1 VVTRLPRILVA
12 APGSGQGKTT
22 VATGLMAALR
32 NRGLRVSGHK
42 VGPDYID
49 PGYHALATGRP
60 GRNLDPHLQGEE
72 RIVPLLLH
80 GAATPALADIAV
92 IEGVMGLHDGAVGR
106 AGFASTAH
114 VARLTRT
121 PVLLVVDVS
130 GTSRSVAAIVH
141 GFATFDPDV
150 TVAGVI
156 LNKVGSTTHE
166 TEIREAVAATGVP
179 VLGAVRRDSTLDT
192 PSRHLGLIPALER
205 ATEAQRTVRALG
217 ELMDAAVDIGAVV
230 AIARRAADLT
240 GSSWCASAEVGM
252 DSVAGVDAGATVA
265 MAGGAAFTFRYAETE
280 ELLAA
285 VGLTVATFDP
295 LTDESLPAGC
305 AGLYLGGGF
314 PEVYAADLAA
324 NAALRTAVA
333 RAVAAEMPVVA
344 ECAGLL
350 YLVRDIDGSP
360 MVGAIDATAIMSD
373 RLTLGYRE
381 ASAAA
386 GSVLAEAGMLVRGH
400 EFHRTQVHFGP
411 DRQAAWRLRPRPSVP
426 HGVMAT
432 VDDGIVTGP
441 SRNVHAGYLHLHWA
455 GHPELADRFAR
466 AVVGFAAGRPAL
478 VRPRRVTA
486 APVVDSAADGA
497 PAAGLVSLVGGGPGD
512 PALITMRGHERL
524 AQADVVVTDRLV
536 PARLLSGL
544 APGVRVIDVSK
555 IPRGPAA
562 DQADINALLV
572 AEALAGRRVVRLKG
586 GDPFLFGRGMEEAEA
601 CAAAGVAV
609 EVVPGITSAVAV
621 PALAGIPVT
630 HRGLAQGVTIVSGH
644 LPPGDPGSTVDWAAI
659 AISGTTIV
667 LLMAVETLPEIA
679 RALLAHGLDPRTPA
693 ASVENGATDQQ
704 RVLIADLGGIAEVAA
719 AQGLRP
725 PAVTVVGAVAA
736 FVAGRPTHAAH
747 HR

>member
-1 VVTRLPRILVA
+1 MTRLPRVLVA
-12 APGSGQGKTT
+12 APASGQGKTT

-80 GAATPALADIAV
+80 GAATPEQADIAV

-130 GTSRSVAAIVH
+130 GASRSVAAIVH

-156 LNKVGSTTHE
+156 LNKVGSITHE
-166 TEIREAVAATGVP
+166 AEIREAVAATRVP
-179 VLGAVRRDSTLDT
+179 VLGAVRRDSSLDT

-205 ATEAQRTVRALG
+205 SAEAERTVRALG
-217 ELMDAAVDIGAVV
+217 ELLESTMDLDAVV
-230 AIARRAADLT
+230 AIARRAADLP
-240 GSSWCASAEVGM
+240 GPSWNAAAEVGM
-252 DSVAGVDAGATVA
+252 GFRATVA

-285 VGLTVATFDP
+285 AGLTVATFDP
-295 LTDESLPAGC
+295 LTDETLPAGC
-305 AGLYLGGGF
+305 KGLYLGGGF
-314 PEVYAADLAA
+314 PEMYAAELAA

-333 RAVAAEMPVVA
+333 RAVASGMPVVA

-360 MVGAIDATAIMSD
+360 MVGAIDATATMSD

-386 GSVLAEAGMLVRGH
+386 RSVLAEAGTLVRGH
-400 EFHRTQVHFGP
+400 EFHRTQVRYGP

-426 HGVMAT
+426 HGLMST

-441 SRNVHAGYLHLHWA
+441 NQNVHAGYLHLHWA
-455 GHPELADRFAR
+455 GHPELADRFAA
-466 AVVGFAAGRPAL
+466 AVVGYAAGRPASAPA
-478 VRPRRVTA
+478 RPRRATA
-486 APVVDSAADGA
+486 QPVVETAADGA
-497 PAAGLVSLVGGGPGD
+497 LSTGLVSLVGTGPGD
-512 PALITMRGHERL
+512 PGLITMRGHERL
-524 AQADVVVTDRLV
+524 ARADVVVTDRLV
-536 PARLLSGL
+536 PAQLLSGL

-562 DQADINALLV
+562 DQADINTLLV

-586 GDPFLFGRGMEEAEA
+586 GDPFLFGRGMEEVEA
-601 CAAAGVAV
+601 CAAASVPV
-609 EVVPGITSAVAV
+609 EVVPGVTSALAV

-630 HRGLAQGVTIVSGH
+630 HRGLTQGVTIVTGH
-644 LPPGDPGSTVDWAAI
+644 VPPEHPSSTVDWAAI
-659 AISGTTIV
+659 AGSGTTIV

-679 RALLAHGLDPRTPA
+679 CALLAHGLDPRTPA
-693 ASVENGATDQQ
+693 ACVENGTTDQQ
-704 RVLIADLGGIAEVAA
+704 RVLIADLAGIAEVAA
-719 AQGLRP
+719 EQGLRP
-725 PAVTVVGAVAA
+725 PAVTVVGAVAQ
-736 FVAGRPTHAAH
+736 FVAERSTHGAH
-747 HR
+747 HH